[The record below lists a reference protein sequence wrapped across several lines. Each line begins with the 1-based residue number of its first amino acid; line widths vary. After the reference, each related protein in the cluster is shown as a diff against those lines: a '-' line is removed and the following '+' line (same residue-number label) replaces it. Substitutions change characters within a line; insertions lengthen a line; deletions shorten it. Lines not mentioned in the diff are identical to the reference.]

1 MVIKPIFEVKSVAVG
16 VPLAAAVW
24 AAAWPAAMRANA
36 PTTAPRTLVKFR
48 MSAPLLNG
56 IGRVGRKPSRQRV
69 NTGHGPG
76 QGPPPPTNNPLKGW
90 PAAPSGTIRGRRAG
104 ARSSRKDT
112 YFQWERTRHD
122 RFNRMGRGSSMFE
135 TVTSADQVLAGPLAV
150 AQEPDAL
157 LRALE
162 EIPAPIYVTDALG
175 LVTYFNQSC
184 VGFAGRNPQTGK
196 DRWCVT
202 WKLFTEDGKFLPHDQ
217 CPMAVS
223 IGRREKVRGL
233 TALAERPDGTRVR
246 FMPFPTPIFSETG
259 EFQGAINMLI
269 DITEN
274 QQAAD
279 LRLSL

>member
-1 MVIKPIFEVKSVAVG
+1 
-16 VPLAAAVW
+16 
-24 AAAWPAAMRANA
+24 
-36 PTTAPRTLVKFR
+36 
-48 MSAPLLNG
+48 
-56 IGRVGRKPSRQRV
+56 
-69 NTGHGPG
+69 
-76 QGPPPPTNNPLKGW
+76 
-90 PAAPSGTIRGRRAG
+90 
-104 ARSSRKDT
+104 
-112 YFQWERTRHD
+112 
-122 RFNRMGRGSSMFE
+122 MFE

-279 LRLSL
+279 LRVQAERCRRLAAGSGDDAVYKTLHRLASQYEVKAIALELLPRN